1 MSSFASIRQCRP
13 LQSKGMWPAR
23 HVQLPR
29 TDLQPVHVAEHKLAT
44 SRLLR
49 RAHKSFREFQGTFPP
64 YQDKVPFRLP
74 GKV

>member
-1 MSSFASIRQCRP
+1 
-13 LQSKGMWPAR
+13 MWPAR